1 MKKQKKQKK
10 QNDNDNDNHINYVVN
25 EEKRTCTAYLE
36 DVRNGMIIMV
46 NKRLEHV
53 GLHGIRLYSN
63 SFDGKDFLTAVTDG
77 IPDKVVA
84 TVRCSPEDEFN
95 PETGC
100 ALARVRLLRKM
111 YDYRYMVTV
120 RAMNRLAFTDVFFN
134 NLRYTCDNRAMN
146 YEHEEDAIL
155 NSLKKSN

>member
-1 MKKQKKQKK
+1 MKKKR
-10 QNDNDNDNHINYVVN
+10 NDNHINYVVN

-36 DVRNGMIIMV
+36 GVQDGMKDMV
-46 NKRLEHV
+46 DKRLEHF
-53 GLHGIRLYSN
+53 GLGGFLLFPS
-63 SFDGKDFLTAVTDG
+63 SFDGKNFMDAVVTD

-111 YDYRYMVTV
+111 YDYRYTV
-120 RAMNRLAFTDVFFN
+120 AARAMNRLTFSAVLFN
-134 NLRYTCDNRAMN
+134 ELLCTCNDRATN
-146 YEHEEDAIL
+146 YEDEESTIL
-155 NSLKKSN
+155 DSLKKSN